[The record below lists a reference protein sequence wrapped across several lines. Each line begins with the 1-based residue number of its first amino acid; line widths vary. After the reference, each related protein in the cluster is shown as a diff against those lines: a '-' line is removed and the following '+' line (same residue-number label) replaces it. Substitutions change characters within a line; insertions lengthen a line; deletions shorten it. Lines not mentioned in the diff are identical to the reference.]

1 MMRKMTPKSLW
12 TLILLLSLCVFA
24 LLNLCAQ
31 AIDRLYHP
39 ALDLTE
45 GNLYALSD
53 ETRRVVADVTDE
65 TTVYVFS
72 AHEDYPAML
81 REMLRQYEKLSPKIR
96 VAYVDPAANPVLLTH
111 YQQMGAELGTAD
123 ILVEG
128 RRRIKTIAY
137 GDLILYAGNTPK
149 GIDLEQKLA
158 SALVYVNSAYMPRVV
173 FTTGHGERPTRALQ
187 TLFTDHNYTLETKAI
202 AVEDASQP
210 EIMVVAAP
218 TFDLTV
224 EDIALLDA
232 YLAEGGKLMV
242 FVEPAS
248 AAMPNLSGFLQ
259 RWGMAVQ
266 QNVVFE
272 PKAFAAGS
280 QHNIIPMYTSSAV
293 NAYFADHPVYVAMPS
308 ASSITVEG
316 LTAHQVEALLRTTSD
331 AYAKTDLAYTSTQ
344 QAAEDTTGPF
354 IVAALAGESLFL
366 ASSRMIYADDLM
378 SVDSYGNRMFLAQV
392 LKALWQ
398 ETVTLAIPAK
408 SLESAP
414 LPITGEQ
421 TQSLAIVLAVVLP
434 LLALAMGTVVRLRRR
449 RL

>member
-1 MMRKMTPKSLW
+1 MKKMTQKSLL
-12 TLILLLSLCVFA
+12 TLILVLSLCVFA

-31 AIDRLYHP
+31 AIDRRYHP

-45 GNLYALSD
+45 GKLYALSD
-53 ETRRVVADVTDE
+53 ETRRVVADLTDE

-72 AHEDYPAML
+72 PQEEYPAML
-81 REMLRQYEKLSPKIR
+81 REMLRRYEQLSPNIR

-111 YQQMGAELGTAD
+111 YQQMGAELSAAD

-128 RRRIKTIAY
+128 QRRIKAIAY
-137 GDLILYAGNTPK
+137 GDLILYDGNTPK

-158 SALVYVNSAYMPRVV
+158 SAHVYVNSAYTPRVV

-202 AVEDASQP
+202 AVEDAAQP

-218 TFDLTV
+218 TYDFTV
-224 EDIALLDA
+224 EDLALLDA
-232 YLAEGGKLMV
+232 YVAAGGKLMV
-242 FVEPAS
+242 FVEPSS
-248 AAMPNLSGFLQ
+248 AEMPNLSGFLQ
-259 RWGMAVQ
+259 QWGMAVQ
-266 QNVVFE
+266 HNVVFE

-316 LTAHQVEALLRTTSD
+316 LAAHRVEPLLRTTSD

-344 QAAEDTTGPF
+344 QAEGDAPGPF
-354 IVAALAGESLFL
+354 VVAALAGESVFL
-366 ASSRMIYADDLM
+366 AGSRMIYADDLM
-378 SVDSYGNRMFLAQV
+378 SVESYGNRMFLAQV
-392 LKALWQ
+392 LSALWQ

-408 SLESAP
+408 SLENAP

-421 TQSLAIVLAVVLP
+421 AQTLAIVLAVVLP
-434 LLALAMGTVVRLRRR
+434 LMALALGTAVRLRRR